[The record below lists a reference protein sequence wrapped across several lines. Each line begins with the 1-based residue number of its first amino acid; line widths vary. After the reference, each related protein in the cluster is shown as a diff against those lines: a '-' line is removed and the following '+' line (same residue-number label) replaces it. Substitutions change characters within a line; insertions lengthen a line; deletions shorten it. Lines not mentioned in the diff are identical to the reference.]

1 MPQEKTYSQMR
12 EEFSKTFYKSIAPR
26 IQQYEYERISI
37 LVTTLFICLILVL
50 IASWIVYHGFT
61 TNGGCSRS
69 EAKIVISLLFLAFGI
84 YWLRKKCFE
93 EYIKGIIMPKIC
105 KCYGNLTRSCN
116 SYKLSTI
123 FSTTKIIDYYDNVEF
138 DDIFVGQFKNVNYE
152 IIESKFT
159 KGSDRNETIV
169 FDGVIIKLDMNKPF
183 LGRTVIRP
191 NSLLHS
197 SPHPILK
204 HTELED
210 IQFEK
215 KFDVFTDDE
224 VEARYLITPSFM
236 ERLNE
241 MQVAFTAD
249 KVSCAFYKKY
259 LFIALHTSKDLFSIC
274 SLFKK
279 IDDPKQFFTMFE
291 EILSIIKLID
301 HFKLNQ
307 KIGL

>member
-12 EEFSKTFYKSIAPR
+12 EEFSKRFYGKIVPY
-26 IQQYEYERISI
+26 IQNFEQERISHLESVVGISAI
-37 LVTTLFICLILVL
+37 LIFIPVL
-50 IASWIVYHGFT
+50 IIFSDFKNSSDSSIEIAVLSFSLAIFIYIIIKKDFE
-61 TNGGCSRS
+61 R
-69 EAKIVISLLFLAFGI
+69 KIKSLIMHAVC
-84 YWLRKKCFE
+84 KCFGDL
-93 EYIKGIIMPKIC
+93 KW
-105 KCYGNLTRSCN
+105 SCN
-116 SYKLSTI
+116 SYNLSPM
-123 FSTTKIIDYYDNVEF
+123 FSASELIDDYDRVEF
-138 DDIFVGQFKNVNYE
+138 DDIFSGKFKDVNYE

-159 KGSDRNETIV
+159 LGSNRDKSTV

-191 NSLLHS
+191 SSLLHS

-241 MQVAFTAD
+241 MKVAFTAD
-249 KVSCAFYKKY
+249 KVSCAFYEKY
-259 LFIALHTSKDLFSIC
+259 LFVALSTKKDLFSIC

>member
-1 MPQEKTYSQMR
+1 MPQEKIYSQMQ
-12 EEFSKTFYKSIAPR
+12 EEFSKRFYGKIVPY
-26 IQQYEYERISI
+26 IQNFEQERISHLESAVGISAI
-37 LVTTLFICLILVL
+37 LIFIPVL
-50 IASWIVYHGFT
+50 IIFSDFKNSSDSSIEIAVLSFSLAIFIYIIIKKDFE
-61 TNGGCSRS
+61 R
-69 EAKIVISLLFLAFGI
+69 KIKSLIMHAVC
-84 YWLRKKCFE
+84 KCFGDL
-93 EYIKGIIMPKIC
+93 KW
-105 KCYGNLTRSCN
+105 SCN
-116 SYKLSTI
+116 SYNLSPM
-123 FSTTKIIDYYDNVEF
+123 FSASELIDDYDRVEF
-138 DDIFVGQFKNVNYE
+138 DDIFSGKFKDVNYE

-159 KGSDRNETIV
+159 LGSNRDKSTV

>member
-1 MPQEKTYSQMR
+1 MR
-12 EEFSKTFYKSIAPR
+12 EEFSKRFYGKIVPY
-26 IQQYEYERISI
+26 IQNFEQERISHLESVVGISAI
-37 LVTTLFICLILVL
+37 LIFIPVL
-50 IASWIVYHGFT
+50 IIFSDFKNSSDSSIEIAVLSFSLAIFIYIIIKKDFE
-61 TNGGCSRS
+61 R
-69 EAKIVISLLFLAFGI
+69 KIKSLIMHAVC
-84 YWLRKKCFE
+84 KCFGDL
-93 EYIKGIIMPKIC
+93 KW
-105 KCYGNLTRSCN
+105 SCN
-116 SYKLSTI
+116 SYNLSPM
-123 FSTTKIIDYYDNVEF
+123 FSASELIDDYDRVEF
-138 DDIFVGQFKNVNYE
+138 DDIFSGKFKDVNYE

-159 KGSDRNETIV
+159 LGSNRDKSTV

-191 NSLLHS
+191 SSLLHS

-241 MQVAFTAD
+241 MKVAFKANS
-249 KVSCAFYKKY
+249 VSCAFYEKS
-259 LFIALHTSKDLFSIC
+259 LLIALSTSKDLFSIG
-274 SLFKK
+274 SLFKR